1 MQKQPF
7 ISVVVPVFNEELTVG
22 DVVQGIRNALDA
34 MGLNYE
40 VIVVDDGSSDNS
52 VNVALSSQAKV
63 LMLKKHM
70 GKGYA
75 LRAGFSK
82 ARGNIIITID
92 SDGSHDPKDIP
103 KILEP
108 ILKDEADLI
117 IGSRFLNNRNVFIN
131 GLNKAGAKI
140 LNFTI
145 RILTGHAISDSQ
157 SGYRAFKS
165 LIVKAISLKSVGY
178 EIESEMLIKA
188 IKKGFRA
195 QEVPIKFEQRTY
207 GRSKLD
213 PIKDGL
219 KILIASFA
227 AFLGD

>member
-7 ISVVVPVFNEELTVG
+7 ISVIVPVFNEEFTIG

-34 MGLNYE
+34 MGLSYE
-40 VIVVDDGSSDNS
+40 VLVVDDGSSDNS

-92 SDGSHDPKDIP
+92 SDGSHDPYDIP

-108 ILKDEADLI
+108 ILKNEADLI
-117 IGSRFLNNRNVFIN
+117 IGSRFLNNKNIFVN

-145 RILTGHAISDSQ
+145 RILTGRAISDSQ

-165 LIVKAISLKSVGY
+165 SIAKTISLKSVGY

-195 QEVPIKFEQRTY
+195 KEVPIKFEQRTY

>member
-7 ISVVVPVFNEELTVG
+7 ISVIVPVFNEELTVG
-22 DVVQGIRNALDA
+22 DVVRGIKNALDA
-34 MGLNYE
+34 MGLSYE
-40 VIVVDDGSSDNS
+40 VLVVDDGSSDGS
-52 VNVALSSQAKV
+52 VNMALSSQAKV
-63 LMLKKHM
+63 LMLKEHM

-82 ARGNIIITID
+82 ARGNVIITID
-92 SDGSHDPKDIP
+92 SDGSHDPYDIP
-103 KILEP
+103 KILGP

-117 IGSRFLNNRNVFIN
+117 IGSRFLNNKNIFVN

-140 LNFTI
+140 LNFII
-145 RILTGHAISDSQ
+145 RTLTGRIISDSQ

-165 LIVKAISLKSVGY
+165 SIVKTVSLKSVGY

-195 QEVPIKFEQRTY
+195 REVPIKFEQRTY